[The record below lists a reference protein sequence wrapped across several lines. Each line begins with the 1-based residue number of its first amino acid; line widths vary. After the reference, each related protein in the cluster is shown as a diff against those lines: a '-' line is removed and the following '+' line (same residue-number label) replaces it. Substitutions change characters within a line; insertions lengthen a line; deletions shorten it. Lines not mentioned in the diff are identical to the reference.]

1 MAYNEKRRLRSMSE
15 AVEEITRENSDLP
28 RRIADNDESAPG
40 TRRGESSSDEHSVK
54 KAPDD
59 ARRRSRSG
67 EDDAGIRN
75 MREAVDEITG
85 ESRRTSR
92 SGGEDG
98 AGNVRIYGEDG
109 SHRADAGEKRPRR
122 KKKRRRNKKP
132 SIIES
137 FTGGKRLRRDRD
149 RPITVFGFQ
158 LSFWPM
164 FILAF
169 VVIMI
174 TALLMNGSNLVSEQ
188 QQLTIMGVPSDLE
201 GYKLLVLS
209 DLNGRRFGDKQV
221 TLLRQIEALDYDIVI
236 CLGDMVG
243 KDGDPEPFYEL
254 LEGLPSRR
262 QVYFICGDS
271 DPGPY
276 VASARG
282 ENAPLSELVLED
294 WILGAVERG
303 AIYVDRPTPIDVGD
317 ARIWLSPTDMLNI
330 EAASNLTLWKD
341 QVAQEE
347 SGYLAGVLADTVS
360 LPFTSYRLQR
370 AQALLDSINS
380 MSDGDLHIY
389 LSHVPTSDSFI
400 AAADVQA
407 AADAKYLPA
416 PDIALAGHYCGG
428 IWNLPLVGAFYIPDS
443 SAERYG
449 WFPQQDIVSGL
460 RQVEDTL
467 LYVSRGLS
475 TCGDVPLM
483 PFRLLNNPQV
493 SVLTITATL
502 PSSMLD

>member
-1 MAYNEKRRLRSMSE
+1 MADNKKRKLRSMSE
-15 AVEEITRENSDLP
+15 AVEEITRDNPGQASHKA
-28 RRIADNDESAPG
+28 ADEKRQRAAKAAPKNDEPAP
-40 TRRGESSSDEHSVK
+40 R
-54 KAPDD
+54 
-59 ARRRSRSG
+59 RRRSER
-67 EDDAGIRN
+67 EPDAAIHN

-85 ESRRTSR
+85 EARDERRSDGDDAR
-92 SGGEDG
+92 NLRVYGNDG
-98 AGNVRIYGEDG
+98 A
-109 SHRADAGEKRPRR
+109 HRADANEKRPSRTKKRR
-122 KKKRRRNKKP
+122 KKKKRSLASRL
-132 SIIES
+132 IGE
-137 FTGGKRLRRDRD
+137 KRLRRDRD
-149 RPITVFGFQ
+149 KPLTVWGIQ

-169 VVIMI
+169 IVIMI
-174 TALLMNGSNLVSEQ
+174 TAMLMDSANLVTDQ

-201 GYKLLVLS
+201 GYRLLVLS

-221 TLLRQIEALDYDIVI
+221 TLLRQIEALNYDIVV

-254 LEGLPSRR
+254 LEGLPSRA

-276 VASARG
+276 TKTVRG
-282 ENAPLSELVLED
+282 ENAPLSQLVLED

-303 AIYVDRPTPIDVGD
+303 AIYVDRPVSIAVGD
-317 ARIWLSPTDMLNI
+317 ARIWLSPSDMLNM
-330 EAASNLTLWKD
+330 EASENLNLWKD
-341 QVAQEE
+341 QAAQEE
-347 SGYLAGVLADTVS
+347 SGYLAGVAADTAS

-380 MSDGDLHIY
+380 MADGDLHIS
-389 LSHVPTSDSFI
+389 LSHVPAPDSFI
-400 AAADVQA
+400 TAADVQA
-407 AADAKYLPA
+407 EEDAKFLPA

-428 IWNLPLVGAFYIPDS
+428 VWNLPLLGAFYIPDS

-449 WFPQQDIVSGL
+449 WFPAQDEAGGL

-502 PSSMLD
+502 PSSMLE